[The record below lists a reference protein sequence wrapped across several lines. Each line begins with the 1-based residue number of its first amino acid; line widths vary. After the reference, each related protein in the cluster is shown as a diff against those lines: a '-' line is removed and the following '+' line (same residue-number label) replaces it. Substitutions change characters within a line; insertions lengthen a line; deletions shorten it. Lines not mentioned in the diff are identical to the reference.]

1 MALSK
6 LAEPSP
12 KTTYASFLFYVIHTH
27 VQLQS
32 VVGLQFIILYKGREG
47 GIGSEIKACNY
58 DVALLFVL
66 SLFFFFTLFVH
77 VSPGR
82 TCARRV
88 VLVVMMMI

>member
-12 KTTYASFLFYVIHTH
+12 KTTYASFLFYVIHTN

-47 GIGSEIKACNY
+47 GIGSEIKACTY

-66 SLFFFFTLFVH
+66 SLFFFFPFSFMFH
-77 VSPGR
+77 QGGR
-82 TCARRV
+82 
-88 VLVVMMMI
+88 VLGGWCWL